1 MERFSAERLAEWAS
15 EARERWNVPGIAVG
29 VLRDGET
36 VSAAD
41 GLRELGRPETVSPD
55 TVFRIASITKPFT
68 ATLAMTLVQDRL
80 LALDQRPPESKV
92 GATVRQLLSHQG
104 GLASEWPEPL
114 DGFGDADDALLRLTE
129 RQPEL
134 LPVGPG
140 ELFSYCNTGFW
151 FVAAAIARALGTSF
165 EEAMR
170 THVLDPLALRLTG
183 FEAEQPARGHDQ
195 VEPGAA
201 EHATTE
207 KTYPRVRRP
216 SGGLWSSVADLLR
229 FAAHHLGGPGPLTPA
244 SIAEMQRPQIALA
257 GGSYGLG
264 WLLPETRAL
273 PTVEHA
279 GSVVGFQ
286 SLLLLVPQDRVAV
299 AALTNSSRGSAAI
312 RDVLEHLGL
321 GPARVAERDLSV
333 AELAALTGRYQGQD
347 FELEITTENGGLSV
361 AATEVDPFNQETQ
374 VYPTLH
380 GRPVAE
386 REFEIPDGE
395 WRGERFDFPRDGFVC
410 FLGRLA
416 ARTE

>member
-1 MERFSAERLAEWAS
+1 MERFSAERLADWAA
-15 EARERWNVPGIAVG
+15 EARERWNVPGIAMG
-29 VLRDGET
+29 LLRDGEI

-41 GLRELGRPETVSPD
+41 GLCELGRPETVSPE

-68 ATLAMTLVQDRL
+68 ATLAMTLVQDGL
-80 LALDQRPPESKV
+80 LSLDEPPPASKLD
-92 GATVRQLLSHQG
+92 ATVRQLLSHQG
-104 GLASEWPEPL
+104 GLACEWPEPL
-114 DGFGDADDALLRLTE
+114 NGVGDGDDALLRLTE
-129 RQPEL
+129 GEPEL
-134 LPVGPG
+134 LPVAPG
-140 ELFSYCNTGFW
+140 ELFSYSNTGFW

-170 THVLDPLALRLTG
+170 TRVLEPLGLQSTG
-183 FEAEQPARGHDQ
+183 FEQERPARGHDQ
-195 VEPGAA
+195 VEPSAA
-201 EHATTE
+201 EHAPTE

-229 FAAHHLGGPGPLTPA
+229 FAAHNLGGPGPLTPP
-244 SIAEMQRPQIALA
+244 SIAEMQRPQVPLA

-264 WLLPETRAL
+264 WLLAETRGL

-286 SLLLLVPQDRVAV
+286 SLVLLAPNDHLAV

-321 GPARVAERDLSV
+321 GPARAPERGHSA
-333 AELAALTGRYQGQD
+333 AELAALNGRYHGQY
-347 FELEITTENGGLSV
+347 FELEIASENGGLSV
-361 AATEVDPFNQETQ
+361 ATTEVDPFTHEEQ
-374 VYPTLH
+374 VFPTVH

-386 REFEIPDGE
+386 REFEIVDGE
-395 WRGERFDFPRDGFVC
+395 SRGERFDFPRQGFVR